1 MEPTQQRR
9 RRAQQ
14 SAQVRRP
21 QYPDDAPRPQYP
33 QYQQPYGGAYP
44 SSDAQPGGGQ
54 YAPQNGGQYAPQ
66 YPQYSQPYAQQVP
79 PQYASPSSVYQRGQG
94 EYPPGGNPP
103 DYDGPV
109 HRRRSREAVWLL
121 VIIGCIA
128 LLTLGGFWVSSIY
141 SGHYPAFRRKVEAMD
156 KNTFYDGVH
165 IDGVHIGGL
174 TIMEARRALQ
184 QTVVSGDQQ
193 YALSVTIDGKTWR
206 ITQNELPLTRNIDA
220 VLQEA
225 FSIGRQ
231 GTLSTLQSSMTP
243 FEYRYQTRQAVS
255 QNGAFLYT
263 QVTYDKA
270 TVRQLAETLAARVS
284 TPARDASVYSF
295 DFNTRGFQFMPEQAG
310 QALSSDEIYSAI
322 IAQMDARNYNASITL
337 YTHAQQPAVTLAQLQ
352 QSFGLISKYSTQ
364 TLASYNR
371 NINIQLACQ
380 AVNGITVSSGQTFS
394 FNETTGKRTVDKGY
408 LPAGA
413 IAQGRSYE
421 ETGGGVCQV
430 SSTLFNAAAMA
441 NMKIVSS
448 SPHAWPS
455 TYVEPGRDATV
466 DWQSYQ
472 TLGESLD
479 MKFKNVSDYP
489 IFIVAY
495 MTGSNLNR
503 ACTCTVEIYGVALAD
518 GVRIELE
525 TQLTRTVPMPTPAP
539 PEYAEADA
547 THAAGTYEV
556 VRKGREGYTYETYRV
571 YYQNGA
577 AVRRELLRTSNYKA
591 YSELIRYYQ

>member
-1 MEPTQQRR
+1 MEPTPPRR

-14 SAQVRRP
+14 HDAVRRP
-21 QYPDDAPRPQYP
+21 QYPDDAAHPQYP
-33 QYQQPYGGAYP
+33 QYQQPYSAYP
-44 SSDAQPGGGQ
+44 QNAAQQSPPQGDVQ
-54 YAPQNGGQYAPQ
+54 YPRQYAPQ
-66 YPQYSQPYAQQVP
+66 YP
-79 PQYASPSSVYQRGQG
+79 PQYAAPSSYQNTPGDPP
-94 EYPPGGNPP
+94 YPPTGSTP

-109 HRRRSREAVWLL
+109 HRHRSREAVWLL

-128 LLTLGGFWVSSIY
+128 LLALGGFWVSNVY
-141 SGHYPAFRRKVEAMD
+141 SGHYPAFRRKVEAMNT
-156 KNTFYDGVH
+156 NTFYDGVH
-165 IDGVHIGGL
+165 VDGVHIGGL
-174 TIMEARRALQ
+174 TIMEARHALQ

-206 ITQNELPLTRNIDA
+206 ITQSELPLTRNIDA

-231 GTLSTLQSSMTP
+231 GTLETLQSRTTP
-243 FEYRYQTRQAVS
+243 FEYRNQLRQAVA

-270 TVRQLAETLAARVS
+270 TVRRLAETLASRVS
-284 TPARDASVYSF
+284 TPAQNAWVYSF
-295 DFNTRGFQFMPEQAG
+295 DFNTRSFQFMPEQAG
-310 QALSSDEIYSAI
+310 QALSSDEIYNAI
-322 IAQMDARNYNASITL
+322 IAQMDARNYNGSIAL
-337 YTHAQQPAVTLAQLQ
+337 YTHAQQPTVTLAQLQ
-352 QSFGLISKYSTQ
+352 QSFGLISKYTTE
-364 TLASYNR
+364 TLAGYNR
-371 NINIQLACQ
+371 NINIRLACQ
-380 AVNGITVSSGQTFS
+380 AVNGVTVNSGSTFS
-394 FNETTGKRTVDKGY
+394 FNEATGKRTVDKGY

-479 MKFKNVSDYP
+479 MKFKNNSDYP

-495 MTGSNLNR
+495 LTGNNLNR

-518 GVRIELE
+518 GMTIDLE
-525 TQLTRTVPMPTPAP
+525 TLLTRTVPQPTPAP
-539 PEYAEADA
+539 PEYAAADE
-547 THAAGTYEV
+547 THPAGTYEV
-556 VRKGREGYTYETYRV
+556 TRKGREGYTYETYRV
-571 YYQNGA
+571 FYQNGT

-591 YSELIRYYQ
+591 YAELIRYYQ